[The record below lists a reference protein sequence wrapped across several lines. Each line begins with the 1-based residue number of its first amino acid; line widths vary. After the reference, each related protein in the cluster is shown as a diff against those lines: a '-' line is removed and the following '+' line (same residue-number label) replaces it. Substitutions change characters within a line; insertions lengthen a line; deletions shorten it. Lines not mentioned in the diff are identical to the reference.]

1 MPGSAYR
8 GRVLISA
15 VLNTVDEASTV
26 ATSLPDEERLQPG
39 RRARELGNLMR
50 LRLEALVSM
59 RCEKRH
65 FLRHLY
71 IKTNILPRQARDKHR
86 RKLKKRTVF
95 PQGEAAYHPLEW
107 SL

>member
-1 MPGSAYR
+1 
-8 GRVLISA
+8 VLISA

-65 FLRHLY
+65 FFRHLY
-71 IKTNILPRQARDKHR
+71 IKTNI
-86 RKLKKRTVF
+86 
-95 PQGEAAYHPLEW
+95 
-107 SL
+107 